1 MAVMGGKDLPKR
13 RMLID
18 PSIRNAIRTGK
29 VLREE
34 LDLLRRRASL
44 WTKARLEE
52 LSDAEC
58 EDLISAALL
67 EVYPL
72 ILDPAIEDVEVDLDF
87 RRALGTRR
95 TAEKRRVRRYA
106 SIDTI
111 EKIVSQAVDSTD
123 SEGGFVQKDQMLRV
137 ARTLK
142 TFIAIT
148 VDLMPGSSRDL
159 IVLEYNLVPL
169 GFATRNPGPAVP
181 RDGAYR
187 VALFRARKRFQQILA
202 TVYDAAQTALRG
214 DPAVLRISVQ
224 EAGKLAKFS
233 ASGQPVLL
241 DTVELLRLVCAAKG
255 FIGLSV
261 DLLPDREHDC
271 IVEYYGLERFG
282 LSLRGPASRGILKNP
297 DSKIARRAHLAFM
310 ETFEAVLAAAQVAL
324 SHDRDVIEQALKLI
338 RGEDVP
344 GILEVI
350 GELEARV
357 CR

>member
-29 VLREE
+29 VLTEE
-34 LDLLRRRASL
+34 LDLLRRRAFL

-58 EDLISAALL
+58 QDLISAAML

-72 ILDPAIEDVEVDLDF
+72 ILDPTIEDIEVDLDF

-95 TAEKRRVRRYA
+95 TAEKRRFRRFPSTDA
-106 SIDTI
+106 IDRL
-111 EKIVSQAVDSTD
+111 VSQTLVSGD
-123 SEGGFVQKDQMLRV
+123 SEGGLVQKDQMLRV

-142 TFIAIT
+142 SFIAIA

-159 IVLEYNLVPL
+159 IVLEYNLIPL
-169 GFATRNPGPAVP
+169 GFKICNPESVAH
-181 RDGAYR
+181 REGAYR

-202 TVYDAAQTALRG
+202 TVYDAAQTALQG
-214 DPAVLRISVQ
+214 DPALLKVSVQ
-224 EAGKLAKFS
+224 EAGKLATFS
-233 ASGQPVLL
+233 ESGEPALL

-271 IVEYYGLERFG
+271 IVQCYGLERFG
-282 LSLRGPASRGILKNP
+282 LSLRGPASQGVLKNP
-297 DSKIARRAHLAFM
+297 NGKIARRAHLIFM
-310 ETFEAVLAAAQVAL
+310 ETFEAVLAAAKVAL
-324 SHDRDVIEQALKLI
+324 SHDRDVIEQALKLV

-350 GELEARV
+350 GELEAKV